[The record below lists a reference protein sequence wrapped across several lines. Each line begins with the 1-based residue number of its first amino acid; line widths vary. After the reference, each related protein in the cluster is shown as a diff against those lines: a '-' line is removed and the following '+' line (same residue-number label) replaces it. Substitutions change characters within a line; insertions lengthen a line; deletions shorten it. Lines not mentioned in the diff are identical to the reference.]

1 MISLTLCKVLRTQ
14 CNLDTLHQ
22 RHSIYL
28 KIEEG
33 SHYFKLMNRRDVT
46 QMKEC
51 GKITMT
57 GIEVQQR
64 GAKEGV
70 GRRKRSGDQEE
81 IETKYF
87 LYKWWQMWVI
97 FP

>member
-1 MISLTLCKVLRTQ
+1 
-14 CNLDTLHQ
+14 
-22 RHSIYL
+22 
-28 KIEEG
+28 
-33 SHYFKLMNRRDVT
+33 
-46 QMKEC
+46 MKEC